1 MKIMNSSKQNKNT
14 IKSTISTS
22 LTLKQIDDAVK
33 KYGLTDFITTTLP
46 PKDYLSVCRKSVK
59 DSITALLN
67 DMKLREVLLSI
78 PKRQGAHP
86 GKGIPSKTTLV
97 ETLYGL
103 DRYHREQIEKAD
115 LAWLRKTIKYAV
127 KHNSPVKCATMI
139 RLKVEE
145 EKARKAAIATKRKE
159 AQTAEFAA
167 KVENSKK
174 ASSDEEFGVALV
186 DLTLAP
192 ENFGFGSIS
201 LPMAKD
207 SLMLLAVKPKDMKKA
222 LDIIDLWQFSYI
234 DNVVWDRDFTKSG
247 SCWSDNKHTMI
258 LIAAKGNPREPEKGF
273 SLKSVHYERQTSRTV
288 YIPDYYYDMIE
299 QMCPGLQYLEVFS
312 HRKHSDSW
320 HIFDTNS
327 DNN

>member
-1 MKIMNSSKQNKNT
+1 MNCSKKNKNT
-14 IKSTISTS
+14 INSIIEES
-22 LTLKQIDDAVK
+22 LEAIKE
-33 KYGLTDFITTTLP
+33 YGLEKLVYSTLP
-46 PKDYLSVCRKSVK
+46 PQKYISAGKKSVETSIQKLKYDKILQDVFKSMPTRQGSRKS
-59 DSITALLN
+59 IG
-67 DMKLREVLLSI
+67 KLELIEKV
-78 PKRQGAHP
+78 
-86 GKGIPSKTTLV
+86 
-97 ETLYGL
+97 YGL
-103 DRYHREQIEKAD
+103 NRYYKEQIEKAD
-115 LAWLRKTIKYAV
+115 FGWMEKAIAEARNSKTPTSVSKMMKLKRK
-127 KHNSPVKCATMI
+127 H
-139 RLKVEE
+139 EE
-145 EKARKAAIATKRKE
+145 EQKSTERKKQKE

-167 KVENSKK
+167 KVENYKK
-174 ASSDEEFGVALV
+174 ASSDEEFGAALV
-186 DLTLAP
+186 DLAFAP
-192 ENFGFGSIS
+192 EDFDFGSVT

-273 SLKSVHYERQTSRTV
+273 SLKSVHYERQTSGTF

-312 HRKHSDSW
+312 HRQYSDSW

>member
-1 MKIMNSSKQNKNT
+1 
-14 IKSTISTS
+14 
-22 LTLKQIDDAVK
+22 
-33 KYGLTDFITTTLP
+33 
-46 PKDYLSVCRKSVK
+46 
-59 DSITALLN
+59 
-67 DMKLREVLLSI
+67 MKLREVLLSI

-258 LIAAKGNPREPEKGF
+258 PVSYTHLRAHE
-273 SLKSVHYERQTSRTV
+273 T
-288 YIPDYYYDMIE
+288 
-299 QMCPGLQYLEVFS
+299 
-312 HRKHSDSW
+312 
-320 HIFDTNS
+320 
-327 DNN
+327 

>member
-14 IKSTISTS
+14 IKSTINTTLTS
-22 LTLKQIDDAVK
+22 KQIDDAVK

-86 GKGIPSKTTLV
+86 GKGIPSKTILV

-139 RLKVEE
+139 RLKGEE

-174 ASSDEEFGVALV
+174 ASSDEKFGVALV

-192 ENFGFGSIS
+192 ENFGFGSVS
-201 LPMAKD
+201 LPMAED
-207 SLMLLAVKPKDMKKA
+207 SLMLMAVRPEDMKKA
-222 LDIIDLWQFSYI
+222 LYIINLWQFSYI
-234 DNVVWDRDFTKSG
+234 DNVIWNRDFSKPG
-247 SCWSDNKHTMI
+247 SCWSDNKHTVI
-258 LIAAKGNPREPEKGF
+258 LIASKGNPEKPMEGF
-273 SLKSVHYERQTSRTV
+273 KLNSVHYERQTLETV

-312 HRKHSDSW
+312 HRQYSDSW